1 MKKYILF
8 FLLLSC
14 GSEESRLA
22 DSYYQNKNYNKAIEY
37 YTESQRGGNTD
48 LATMGLILGFIVMMS
63 LDVALG

>member
-14 GSEESRLA
+14 GPEESRLA

-37 YTESQRGGNTD
+37 YTESLKLKPCPWITHQMTQKI
-48 LATMGLILGFIVMMS
+48 LILKKAS
-63 LDVALG
+63 